1 VRGEDWGEERGG
13 EMWRGWGGG
22 GVKREGDKTR
32 EMKRGGGQERENI
45 KERKEKG
52 GGGARDGGRN
62 PRKYLAE

>member
-1 VRGEDWGEERGG
+1 
-13 EMWRGWGGG
+13 MS
-22 GVKREGDKTR
+22 
-32 EMKRGGGQERENI
+32 GGGQERENI